1 MNKYNIVKIFG
12 LLSIVALLSACL
24 SKVTFEEGLVT
35 TKNEAAIQA
44 YIKSKNLTMTQS
56 GTGLYYTIT
65 KAKADGRTCVSA
77 DTIRLQYVISL
88 LDGTKVDSS
97 TINNPYKFVYSAA
110 SPILFKKLIPLMK
123 EGEQATFVIAS
134 ELAGGTQAF
143 TSQNI
148 PANSPLRIDIT
159 YYYTNSEE
167 ADIDR
172 YVRDTIVNKLKYT
185 LTEKVD
191 YGIRYIRTREGT
203 GDYPASGKIAKVK
216 YTGYLL
222 NGKKF
227 DSNYGKN
234 TDGTEKD
241 SLDVTIGSSS
251 GFVTGFLQGVNRM
264 KKGEKATVIF
274 PSSLGYSTSGK
285 GSIPANTPLRF
296 DLEIIDFKDN

>member
-1 MNKYNIVKIFG
+1 
-12 LLSIVALLSACL
+12 
-24 SKVTFEEGLVT
+24 
-35 TKNEAAIQA
+35 
-44 YIKSKNLTMTQS
+44 
-56 GTGLYYTIT
+56 
-65 KAKADGRTCVSA
+65 
-77 DTIRLQYVISL
+77 
-88 LDGTKVDSS
+88 
-97 TINNPYKFVYSAA
+97 
-110 SPILFKKLIPLMK
+110 MK